1 MFSCINRYC
10 MTTNSEPTN
19 FDEDIIL
26 NSFTKENSNLMSLDG
41 NTYKAK
47 VVYIYDGDTMHV
59 VFKEFG
65 NYYRWNCRITGVDTP
80 ELRTKNKKEKEYGY
94 KVRDILRE
102 KLMDKIVEIN
112 TFEFDKYG
120 RLLIDV
126 IMPEQENNE
135 KITLSKWLINNKYAY
150 EYNGGT
156 KNSWDSIDLNSE

>member
-19 FDEDIIL
+19 FDEDNIL
-26 NSFTKENSNLMSLDG
+26 NSFTKENSNLMTLDG

-65 NYYRWNCRITGVDTP
+65 NYYRWNCRITC
-80 ELRTKNKKEKEYGY
+80 RQRMKNKNKKKEYGY
-94 KVRDILRE
+94 KVRDILE
-102 KLMDKIVEIN
+102 KKDKIVEIKP
-112 TFEFDKYG
+112 FEFDKYG

-135 KITLSKWLINNKYAY
+135 KITLR
-150 EYNGGT
+150 NG
-156 KNSWDSIDLNSE
+156 